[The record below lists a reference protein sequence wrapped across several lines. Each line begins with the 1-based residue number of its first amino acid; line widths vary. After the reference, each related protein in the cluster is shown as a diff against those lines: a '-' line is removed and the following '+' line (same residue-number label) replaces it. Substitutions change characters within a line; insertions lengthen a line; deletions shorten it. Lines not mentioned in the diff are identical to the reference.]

1 MSSTG
6 SEKNINLPTTKTNK
20 KSTNKKSINIK
31 SGRPFSE
38 IWKNDMKRGEP
49 KGDGHYSGTC
59 QYCSTH
65 WRRAKP
71 ILLKVHLTK
80 FNLDSNEVREYWK
93 KELYGIEE
101 ENSTDSDTEIPNR
114 ANSKRK
120 KNFNKKINKKLRVDK
135 LHQSDIRNH
144 VTNTNNE
151 LEISEINIIDK
162 ALLNAFVCCEIPF
175 KVIENPF
182 FLELLKILQPLYN
195 PPTRQRLSDSL
206 LKYESGRIEN
216 KINHKLDKGE
226 NYTLGNY

>member
-1 MSSTG
+1 MTSTA
-6 SEKNINLPTTKTNK
+6 ENFTTKKNK
-20 KSTNKKSINIK
+20 IDKKGGCSF
-31 SGRPFSE
+31 SG
-38 IWKNDMKRGEP
+38 IWEDMIYGKA
-49 KGDGHYSGTC
+49 KGNGHYSGTC

-80 FNLDSNEVREYWK
+80 CNLAPNEVREYWK

-151 LEISEINIIDK
+151 LEISKINIIDK

-182 FLELLKILQPLYN
+182 FLELLKILQLLYN

-206 LKYESGRIEN
+206 LKYESG
-216 KINHKLDKGE
+216 
-226 NYTLGNY
+226 